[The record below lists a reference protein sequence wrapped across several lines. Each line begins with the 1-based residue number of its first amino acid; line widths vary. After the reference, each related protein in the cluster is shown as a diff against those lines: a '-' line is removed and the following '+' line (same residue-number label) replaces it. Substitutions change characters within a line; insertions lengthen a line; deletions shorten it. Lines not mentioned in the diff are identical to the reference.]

1 MTEVARPPEYASA
14 ILRREELCLLMV
26 VRQTESRAGLWMGE
40 FEARDYRA
48 CRRCRPLPDRARLLK
63 RVSCSARKLAPEFQ
77 GVPDDKPR
85 PPAPRHRSAQARS
98 TATRSS
104 VEPRVGE
111 ACVRPCNTRWSP
123 YL

>member
-63 RVSCSARKLAPEFQ
+63 RVSCSARKLATEFQ
-77 GVPDDKPR
+77 GAPDDKPR
-85 PPAPRHRSAQARS
+85 PPAPREDRKS
-98 TATRSS
+98 TRLNSS
-104 VEPRVGE
+104 Q
-111 ACVRPCNTRWSP
+111 
-123 YL
+123 